1 MRDLGTIDPEL
12 PLLAAVRWSIREH
25 GGKPSSRH
33 VNELLRACSN
43 WFANSRKVLRL
54 NIAETAMASTATVRV
69 ATFPQ
74 SMDRVF
80 HPSQMS
86 SSTQSNMAGSL
97 PGCPR
102 GSV

>member
-1 MRDLGTIDPEL
+1 
-12 PLLAAVRWSIREH
+12 
-25 GGKPSSRH
+25 
-33 VNELLRACSN
+33 
-43 WFANSRKVLRL
+43 
-54 NIAETAMASTATVRV
+54 VRV